1 MSHRTAANVGADR
14 FDVQASDG
22 TPLAVWADGQGPPL
36 VLVHGSL
43 SDHTTFDPLVHEL
56 RGDLTTFSMDRRG
69 FGASGDA
76 AGYAIEWEFE
86 DVAAVVEVVAARTGG
101 PVALWGHSYGAGC
114 AMGAAALTGN
124 VRRLVL
130 YEPGLGIAYPAGSI
144 EQIEAAVA
152 AGDMEAALVA
162 VLVGILAMTAE
173 EVDAL
178 RVSPRWPKLLAGT
191 PTVPRECRAEDRW
204 AYQPGQL
211 DHITAPALL
220 LAGSESPPVLTK
232 ATQQA
237 AAAIPGAQIQVLEG
251 HGHLAHKTDPAMVAA
266 VIRQCILP

>member
-1 MSHRTAANVGADR
+1 MSHRTAAEGR
-14 FDVQASDG
+14 TGRLDVQSSDG

-56 RGDLTTFSMDRRG
+56 RDDLTTFSMDRRG

-76 AGYAIEWEFE
+76 AGYTIQREFE
-86 DVAAVVEVVAARTGG
+86 DVAAVVEVAAARTGG

-114 AMGAAALTGN
+114 AMGGAALTGN

-144 EQIEAAVA
+144 EAIEATVA
-152 AGDMEAALVA
+152 AGDMEAAIVA
-162 VLVGILAMTAE
+162 VLVGILEMTRE
-173 EVDAL
+173 DVGAL
-178 RVSPRWPKLLAGT
+178 RASPRWPVLLAGT
-191 PTVPRECRAEDRW
+191 PRVPREYRAEDSW
-204 AYQPGQL
+204 VYQPGQL
-211 DHITAPALL
+211 DGITAPTLL

-237 AAAIPGAQIQVLEG
+237 AAAIPGARIRTLEG

-266 VIRQCILP
+266 LIRQCILP